1 VATAGLLVLVIG
13 AAVVLYQQ
21 RSPTAPLFS
30 GPVNSMHFF
39 SASEGWVLS
48 GRLLVT
54 RDGGSHWREISPGPR
69 IPPMEFSEASFL
81 DPLHGWAVT
90 VGGLNVPSDVIRIFR
105 TMDGGNTWASSQI
118 RAEAHLGLS
127 LDFVDPRDGWLIVG
141 TETGTTA
148 SAGRLFRTADGS
160 ATWSELPPPPSGHP
174 VHFIDLTTGW
184 NVGGASLN
192 QLYISTDGGHVWRQQ
207 SVPVPPDYADIAFEL
222 ALPTFV
228 DRQLG
233 ILRVM
238 FPDGSV
244 LLEFTTDGG
253 ATWSI
258 DSSRAPLFIRRPPY
272 PSGNVDAPTFFG
284 KGVMAVLLGT
294 ELYVQSGSGWKSIKP
309 RGLDSVLQIEFL
321 NPHIGWALASS
332 QSCPAGPYGGCLR
345 VLWTADGGYAWEPI
359 PVR

>member
-1 VATAGLLVLVIG
+1 VNSRVRRLLSRRITNVPTVATAGLLVLVIG

-81 DPLHGWAVT
+81 DPLHGWAVA

-141 TETGTTA
+141 TETGTMA

-184 NVGGASLN
+184 NVG
-192 QLYISTDGGHVWRQQ
+192 
-207 SVPVPPDYADIAFEL
+207 VPA
-222 ALPTFV
+222 
-228 DRQLG
+228 
-233 ILRVM
+233 
-238 FPDGSV
+238 
-244 LLEFTTDGG
+244 
-253 ATWSI
+253 
-258 DSSRAPLFIRRPPY
+258 
-272 PSGNVDAPTFFG
+272 
-284 KGVMAVLLGT
+284 
-294 ELYVQSGSGWKSIKP
+294 
-309 RGLDSVLQIEFL
+309 
-321 NPHIGWALASS
+321 
-332 QSCPAGPYGGCLR
+332 
-345 VLWTADGGYAWEPI
+345 
-359 PVR
+359 

>member
-1 VATAGLLVLVIG
+1 MAGLLVLVIG

-21 RSPTAPLFS
+21 RSPTATLFS

-39 SASEGWVLS
+39 SPSEGWVLS
-48 GRLLVT
+48 ERLLVT
-54 RDGGSHWREISPGPR
+54 RDGGSHWRDVSPGPR
-69 IPPMEFSEASFL
+69 LPPTELSAASFL
-81 DPLHGWAVT
+81 DPRHGWAVT

-118 RAEAHLGLS
+118 SAEAHLGLS

-141 TETGTTA
+141 TETGTMA

-184 NVGGASLN
+184 NVGGANLD
-192 QLYISTDGGHVWRQQ
+192 QLFVSTDGGHGWRQQ
-207 SVPVPPDYADIAFEL
+207 NVPVPPDYADIAFEL
-222 ALPTFV
+222 AAPTFV
-228 DRQLG
+228 DKQLG
-233 ILRVM
+233 ILRVL

-258 DSSRAPLFIRRPPY
+258 DGSRAPLFIRRPPY
-272 PSGNVDAPTFFG
+272 PTGNVDAPTFFG
-284 KGVMAVLLGT
+284 KGVMAVLLGA
-294 ELYVQSGSGWKSIKP
+294 ELHVQSGSGWKSIKP

-321 NPHIGWALASS
+321 NPHIGWAMASG
-332 QSCPAGPYGGCLR
+332 SCPAAPYGRCLR
-345 VLWTADGGYAWEPI
+345 VLWTADGGSTWA
-359 PVR
+359 PVPVG